1 MDFSKIV
8 GAINGINE
16 ISTLC
21 KMVKDIIKS
30 CWSGIREQEL
40 QDKVMKLEN
49 DLERLRDILP
59 AMYNLI
65 DRAEWTIHKDHVPEL
80 LLKLKDAVYDA
91 EDLLD
96 ELKWHE
102 LKVAMEGSA
111 NKSPLIDFLDSVI
124 QGSFNK
130 VSGTYEKL
138 NNVSSLLEKMGL
150 HEVTQHFDKSFRP
163 ETTSF
168 PTETEIFGRDNEL
181 EQVMQSLGVPAKGS
195 RVLSK
200 RKKPSSAINALP
212 STSKT
217 KQHNGT
223 QMSDE
228 SGITCIPVLP
238 IYGIGGVGKTTLA
251 QHICHDS
258 RVMSHFDPIIWI
270 CVSDDFDVKRL
281 TKEAIQSCST
291 KEADNLDYLQR
302 ALSEEVMNKRLLI
315 ILDDMWGD
323 VLRESG
329 HCWKRFCAPLT
340 NALQGSMMLVTTR
353 SPDVAREVQTMEPI
367 RLEGLQDD
375 VFWDFFK
382 LCAFGSKNSENYPE
396 LVHIGKSIVQKLKG
410 VPLAAKTLGRLLRMS
425 LDTEYW
431 NRILKSELWE
441 LKQNNTEILPALRLS
456 YLYLPTHLKRC
467 FSFCAVYP
475 KDHKF
480 EEDNLA
486 EIWIAEG
493 FVQPEGNTLILDTG
507 KQYFEDLVNRSFFQ
521 SVGGNKHVIH
531 DLLHDMAQLV
541 SKDDCF
547 ILKDKDD
554 FEKVPPSVRHLFV
567 LPSIAFDCTQLLS
580 LCKHTKLRTLLCY
593 RSLQKQSLASV
604 MDHWC
609 SKLQHMRVVLCAH
622 TKELPKSIGKL
633 KHLRYLEI
641 SGACPFKSLPSEL
654 CHLHNLQIF
663 SARKCKLESL
673 PGDFSKLCNLQRFES
688 CGFLTLPN
696 GESHFDASTGQGVG
710 LTLMK
715 NVNQICGV
723 TINNLGAISKDIA
736 AESAIKN
743 KKNLDRLNL
752 KWSSVR
758 SQDHNDIEVL
768 QVLIPPTSLKCLTLY
783 GYLGQSLPNWFHP
796 HNLPSLKSLE
806 FHDCHRLCS
815 LPFYGISPPCIN
827 LNEVPEVPI
836 ENGMGSIGVFSSLVD
851 LKIVKCDY
859 LSNLDKFIQP
869 ACIPAIKRITLQRL
883 TYTKTKVL
891 PLPIGK
897 FDCLEELDV
906 AGYQIFNAS
915 ESLSMRTLKE
925 LKLCNSGDLP
935 CFFEFPSLTNMF
947 LVVLPVT
954 SIPLR
959 VWCSNL
965 PALLRLKIY
974 SCANLEFIGESVFT
988 GNRPQRDS
996 CSTTTFASLTSLE
1009 ICGCEKL
1016 TSIDDLVTP
1025 EYLPAIEKIDVSSCV
1040 KLLSLPGERFGNFS
1054 ALKHLRISYCGKLK
1068 WKGLVLP
1075 STLQSLC
1082 LSYCGDI
1089 SPWVPSCLENLASL
1103 VRL

>member
-1 MDFSKIV
+1 MD
-8 GAINGINE
+8 
-16 ISTLC
+16 
-21 KMVKDIIKS
+21 
-30 CWSGIREQEL
+30 
-40 QDKVMKLEN
+40 
-49 DLERLRDILP
+49 
-59 AMYNLI
+59 
-65 DRAEWTIHKDHVPEL
+65 
-80 LLKLKDAVYDA
+80 
-91 EDLLD
+91 
-96 ELKWHE
+96 
-102 LKVAMEGSA
+102 
-111 NKSPLIDFLDSVI
+111 
-124 QGSFNK
+124 
-130 VSGTYEKL
+130 
-138 NNVSSLLEKMGL
+138 
-150 HEVTQHFDKSFRP
+150 
-163 ETTSF
+163 
-168 PTETEIFGRDNEL
+168 
-181 EQVMQSLGVPAKGS
+181 
-195 RVLSK
+195 
-200 RKKPSSAINALP
+200 
-212 STSKT
+212 
-217 KQHNGT
+217 
-223 QMSDE
+223 
-228 SGITCIPVLP
+228 
-238 IYGIGGVGKTTLA
+238 
-251 QHICHDS
+251 
-258 RVMSHFDPIIWI
+258 
-270 CVSDDFDVKRL
+270 
-281 TKEAIQSCST
+281 
-291 KEADNLDYLQR
+291 
-302 ALSEEVMNKRLLI
+302 
-315 ILDDMWGD
+315 
-323 VLRESG
+323 
-329 HCWKRFCAPLT
+329 
-340 NALQGSMMLVTTR
+340 
-353 SPDVAREVQTMEPI
+353 
-367 RLEGLQDD
+367 
-375 VFWDFFK
+375 
-382 LCAFGSKNSENYPE
+382 
-396 LVHIGKSIVQKLKG
+396 
-410 VPLAAKTLGRLLRMS
+410 
-425 LDTEYW
+425 
-431 NRILKSELWE
+431 
-441 LKQNNTEILPALRLS
+441 
-456 YLYLPTHLKRC
+456 
-467 FSFCAVYP
+467 
-475 KDHKF
+475 
-480 EEDNLA
+480 
-486 EIWIAEG
+486 
-493 FVQPEGNTLILDTG
+493 
-507 KQYFEDLVNRSFFQ
+507 
-521 SVGGNKHVIH
+521 
-531 DLLHDMAQLV
+531 
-541 SKDDCF
+541 
-547 ILKDKDD
+547 
-554 FEKVPPSVRHLFV
+554 
-567 LPSIAFDCTQLLS
+567 
-580 LCKHTKLRTLLCY
+580 
-593 RSLQKQSLASV
+593 
-604 MDHWC
+604 
-609 SKLQHMRVVLCAH
+609 
-622 TKELPKSIGKL
+622 
-633 KHLRYLEI
+633 
-641 SGACPFKSLPSEL
+641 
-654 CHLHNLQIF
+654 
-663 SARKCKLESL
+663 
-673 PGDFSKLCNLQRFES
+673 
-688 CGFLTLPN
+688 LTLPN

-715 NVNQICGV
+715 NVNQICGGV
-723 TINNLGAISKDIA
+723 TINNLGATSKDIA

-783 GYLGQSLPNWFHP
+783 GYLGQSLPNWFYP

-996 CSTTTFASLTSLE
+996 CSTTTFASLISLE

-1040 KLLSLPGERFGNFS
+1040 KLSSLPGERFGNFS

-1103 VRL
+1103 VRLLINSCQHVQYIPSSLWSSNLSSLQDLRIFNCSDLVSIGGADAIVKINKVKIENCPKLQEI